1 MATSS
6 LARQST
12 PLAGARLDR
21 TAAHA
26 AVRNL
31 AESYGV
37 DLLPLELSLMA
48 DLDAPTPVNI
58 QRRSS
63 EPGGPPERQLSSP
76 ADFAA
81 SHFGADAATPAI
93 PEAAVTPRQRCSP
106 ADAAATCS
114 PRLAGT
120 AAESDTA
127 SAAAASAAGC
137 EGAAA
142 LTSADGR
149 GAAEQAWLGSSG
161 DADDFIAE
169 GDEEEYLEYDVAPEQ
184 RIALLEEERDIL
196 VDKLL
201 ATTEALHASEARN
214 RQSQASASQVGA
226 LLNQLQELLR
236 RAEVERDRAKLQLKR
251 QRVSASQQQGVEP
264 SQQQRY
270 LQVSFTY

>member
-48 DLDAPTPVNI
+48 DLDAPTQVNI
-58 QRRSS
+58 QRRCS

-93 PEAAVTPRQRCSP
+93 PEAAVTPPQRCSP
-106 ADAAATCS
+106 ADAATTCS

-120 AAESDTA
+120 AAESNT
-127 SAAAASAAGC
+127 AAAAAAAGY

-142 LTSADGR
+142 LAATDGLV
-149 GAAEQAWLGSSG
+149 AAEQTWLGSSG

-264 SQQQRY
+264 SQQQGY